1 MIRDALDHDR
11 LKLFIQPMFEV
22 GSRRPVTWE
31 VLVTLIDAAGK
42 VRFPAE
48 FIQQAESLDLIQK
61 VDQKVAQV
69 AMARWRK
76 YHRCRPRYAADP

>member
-11 LKLFIQPMFEV
+11 LKLFIQPVFEV

-31 VLVTLIDAAGK
+31 VLVTLIDAGGK

-61 VDQKVAQV
+61 VDQKVA
-69 AMARWRK
+69 
-76 YHRCRPRYAADP
+76 